1 MLSRDKTAMGAFVVG
16 GLLLFGFG
24 LFLIGDRRMLFS
36 KSAEFY
42 TEFAQINALESG
54 AKVRVGGMD
63 AGEVV
68 EVRVPPGPGSKFRLK
83 FRIIE
88 KLFPVIRTDS
98 VASIQT
104 DGLLGNKFLLIDIGT
119 TGMASAGY
127 TLNSKEPFEIGD
139 LLAKIRETVD
149 AIDGTVGEV
158 KGDVTDATQTVAD
171 VARHVDQIIVAA
183 QQPLEKI
190 YWQPQQGFPKTP
202 ASSSPVSEQARVRS
216 ASSSMTIPFT
226 TTLPARPGRSR
237 KRWRI
242 CARLQADVQQLVS
255 KLKSGDV
262 PDNIERIAK
271 NLGDSSERLR
281 VLVASFQPVPGG
293 GDGIAGDFRATLT
306 STREAMSDL
315 SENLEALK
323 HGFFFR
329 GFFKDRGFYD
339 LGSLS
344 PAEYQSKQ
352 FEKNVT
358 KESAWVEQDE
368 LFIVKA
374 DGFEELSDPGRK
386 KLDAAMATFLRY
398 TKDRAVIVEGYAAV
412 GTVDEQFLVS
422 RDRATKV
429 ARLPFEKIHSESRL
443 HRSDADGRGWRTW
456 GWHCTRPPEEM
467 RRRTSFATV
476 VVCCLFAF
484 VPGIAS
490 QSVTSLETSEENI
503 GPVLAGLNES
513 GQPQIDRILD
523 NYSLVFSSSRIQRVG
538 LPSRRRAASRR
549 MENNGCEAQS
559 NKGIFSCRAG
569 T

>member
-1 MLSRDKTAMGAFVVG
+1 MLSRDKAVMGAFVIG

-98 VASIQT
+98 VATIQT

-127 TLNSKEPFEIGD
+127 TLNSREPFEIGD
-139 LLAKIRETVD
+139 LLAKIRETVEV
-149 AIDGTVGEV
+149 IDGTVGEV
-158 KGDVTDATQTVAD
+158 KGNVTEATQTVAD
-171 VARHVDQIIVAA
+171 VARHVDQIIVSA
-183 QQPLEKI
+183 QRPLEKFTAAAAKI
-190 YWQPQQGFPKTP
+190 
-202 ASSSPVSEQARVRS
+202 SEDAGALIARVRAGEGTIGKLMNDDAVYNDVAVS
-216 ASSSMTIPFT
+216 ARQIKEAMENLRMIS
-226 TTLPARPGRSR
+226 G
-237 KRWRI
+237 
-242 CARLQADVQQLVS
+242 DVQQLVS
-255 KLKSGDV
+255 KLKAGDV

-271 NLGDSSERLR
+271 NLGDSSDRLKIMISS
-281 VLVASFQPVPGG
+281 LQPVAGG

-358 KESAWVEQDE
+358 KESAWVEQQE
-368 LFIVKA
+368 LFVVKEN
-374 DGFEELSDPGRK
+374 GFEELSDAGRK
-386 KLDAAMATFLRY
+386 MLDTAMATFLQY
-398 TKDRAVIVEGYAAV
+398 TKDRAVIVEGYAAA

-422 RDRATKV
+422 RDRASKV
-429 ARLPFEKIHSESRL
+429 RDYLVKKFGLSPDYVGVMPMGGNHG
-443 HRSDADGRGWRTW
+443 D
-456 GWHCTRPPEEM
+456 
-467 RRRTSFATV
+467 
-476 VVCCLFAF
+476 
-484 VPGIAS
+484 GIA
-490 QSVTSLETSEENI
+490 L
-503 GPVLAGLNES
+503 VLL
-513 GQPQIDRILD
+513 
-523 NYSLVFSSSRIQRVG
+523 
-538 LPSRRRAASRR
+538 
-549 MENNGCEAQS
+549 
-559 NKGIFSCRAG
+559 KK
-569 T
+569 